1 MVVIVNSQMVV
12 IVNSALSSA
21 PKLCLMVKISPPVV
35 NFAFSIFVIIRLM
48 AKVAMFMAMVAMMAM
63 MVMMGMLMAM
73 VAMTLR
79 MFTMMPAMITM
90 MLVMFTTMVAM
101 MLIKNLELMLTESSS
116 SSLVAP

>member
-21 PKLCLMVKISPPVV
+21 PKLCLMVNISPPVV
-35 NFAFSIFVIIRLM
+35 NCACSIFIIIRM
-48 AKVAMFMAMVAMMAM
+48 MAMVA
-63 MVMMGMLMAM
+63 MLMAM
-73 VAMTLR
+73 VAMVAMTLS
-79 MFTMMPAMITM
+79 MFTMITM
-90 MLVMFTTMVAM
+90 MVAM